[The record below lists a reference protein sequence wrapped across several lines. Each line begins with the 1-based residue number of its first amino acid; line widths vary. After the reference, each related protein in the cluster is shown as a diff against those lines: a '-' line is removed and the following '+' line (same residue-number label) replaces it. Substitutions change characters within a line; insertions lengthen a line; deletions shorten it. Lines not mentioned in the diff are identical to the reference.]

1 MPPKLPCI
9 VPLRDIF
16 LTDIIGYD
24 RLKLQL
30 KIYTPENEILG
41 MPLVLGHLL
50 WNKMTFD

>member
-1 MPPKLPCI
+1 MSPKLPCI

-30 KIYTPENEILG
+30 KIYTIENEILG
-41 MPLVLGHLL
+41 MPLVLGQLL